1 MINNNELFDALEA
14 LEKEKGIKAADV
26 LDSIKNAI
34 AVAVRKYYNVGEDN
48 VEVELDPIDK
58 KFKVSIVKDV
68 VEEVEDPTTQVS
80 LEEALEKNKRLKVG
94 GRLSSKLDTKQI
106 GRIAALS
113 GKNLIH
119 QGINDA
125 VKAQL
130 MEQYQEKLHEAV
142 VAKVLKVEPQTGNA
156 TVLIDRNEAILFA
169 NEQIPGEY
177 LTEGDYIKVYVN
189 DVMATERRCSL
200 KVTRT
205 HKDLVKR
212 LFEMEVPEIFDGTV
226 EVKSI
231 SREPG
236 SRSKIAVWSRDANV
250 DPVGACI
257 GQKYSR
263 VSSIVRELGG
273 EKIDIVKYSDDPA
286 EFIAQA
292 LAPSDVIRVD
302 ILSEGERICRVIVP
316 DNQLSLAIGNKGQ
329 NAKLAAR
336 LTGYKIDIRAE
347 SADPGEDEGKLPEKS
362 DEEPIVDE
370 LERETDEVSVAD
382 ESERGPDEVS
392 VEDESERE
400 TDEVSVVDES
410 EPVVDEASVEDESE
424 SHEITE

>member
-1 MINNNELFDALEA
+1 MINNNELFDAFEA

-34 AVAVRKYYNVGEDN
+34 AVAVRKYYNAGEDN
-48 VEVELDPIDK
+48 VEVEIDPVDK
-58 KFKVSIVKDV
+58 KFKVSIIKDV
-68 VEEVEDPTTQVS
+68 VEEVEDPTTQIS
-80 LEEALEKNKRLKVG
+80 FEEAQEKNKRIKVG
-94 GRLSSKLDTKQI
+94 GRYSIKLDTKQI

-125 VKAQL
+125 VKAQVL
-130 MEQYQEKLHEAV
+130 EQYQSKLHEV
-142 VAKVLKVEPQTGNA
+142 VNAKVQKIEPRTGNA
-156 TVLIDRNEAILFA
+156 TITIDKNEAILFA
-169 NEQIPGEY
+169 NEQIPGET
-177 LTEGDYIKVYVN
+177 LTEGDNVKVYVN
-189 DVMATERRCSL
+189 DIVSTERRCSIR
-200 KVTRT
+200 VTRT

-236 SRSKIAVWSRDANV
+236 SRTKIAVWSKDPNV

-263 VSSIVRELGG
+263 VSNIVNELNG
-273 EKIDIVKYSDDPA
+273 EKIDIVKYSEDAA

-292 LAPSDVIRVD
+292 LSPSDVISVE
-302 ILSEGERICRVIVP
+302 ILDPEERACRVIVP
-316 DNQLSLAIGNKGQ
+316 DHQLSLAIGNKGQ

-336 LTGYKIDIRAE
+336 LTGYKIDIRPE
-347 SADPGEDEGKLPEKS
+347 SGVMDTDRPE
-362 DEEPIVDE
+362 
-370 LERETDEVSVAD
+370 
-382 ESERGPDEVS
+382 
-392 VEDESERE
+392 
-400 TDEVSVVDES
+400 
-410 EPVVDEASVEDESE
+410 
-424 SHEITE
+424 